1 MQKIGCSCQKCR
13 KIIFAYFK
21 RCCFF
26 SSVQY
31 TIIVN
36 KIQQEVIISAL
47 GIICCSTDAMY
58 CIWGKDLF
66 PNIDHN

>member
-1 MQKIGCSCQKCR
+1 M
-13 KIIFAYFK
+13 
-21 RCCFF
+21 
-26 SSVQY
+26 Y